1 LLTTQLR
8 YWFPSPQV
16 IVSDGGSPALSSTAT
31 VIVRV
36 LDENDNRP
44 KFTEQLVHIRLPEQ
58 RTDSHATQ
66 EVCRM
71 VARDDD
77 EGAKAEVTYSL
88 HDNTDDRF
96 QIDPHTGA
104 VTSQGV
110 FWAGNYSI
118 LTVNTFVKRQ
128 L

>member
-1 LLTTQLR
+1 MLTTAMAIP
-8 YWFPSPQV
+8 FPQV

-31 VIVRV
+31 VIVQV

-44 KFTEQLVHIRLPEQ
+44 KFTEKLFHVRLAEQ
-58 RTDSHATQ
+58 RTHSHGKQ

-88 HDNTDDRF
+88 HENTDDRF
-96 QIDPHTGA
+96 QIDPRSGA
-104 VTSQGV
+104 VTSQGS

-118 LTVNTFVKRQ
+118 LTVNTFAFMSC
-128 L
+128 